1 MKKQKTKFDFFAIN
15 RAMNQNFNGKKDYFG
30 WNKKLDKGE
39 EMKLNR
45 KEQKN
50 EKHISKEN

>member
-1 MKKQKTKFDFFAIN
+1 MKRQKTKFDFLAIN

-45 KEQKN
+45 KENKVR
-50 EKHISKEN
+50 K